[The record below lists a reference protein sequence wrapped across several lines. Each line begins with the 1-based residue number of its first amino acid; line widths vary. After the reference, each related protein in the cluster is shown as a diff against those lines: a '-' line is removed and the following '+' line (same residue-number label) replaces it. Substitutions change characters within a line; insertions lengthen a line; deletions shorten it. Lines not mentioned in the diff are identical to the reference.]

1 MKSEEIVW
9 KRGPKKWRTH
19 LQFEQ
24 GYWESHYLFYNL
36 ILFENKLKNILFSD
50 HQLAHLTAGPGLHCH
65 DVRQANS
72 VKISS

>member
-1 MKSEEIVW
+1 MKSEEMVW

-36 ILFENKLKNILFSD
+36 ILFENKLKNSKNQKKD
-50 HQLAHLTAGPGLHCH
+50 Q
-65 DVRQANS
+65 
-72 VKISS
+72 KIIIPKNIIYSKYNLKKYQKF